1 MFLSKVDKKYVLN
14 ITLEQQE
21 YCRENNSVQVEHGK

>member
-1 MFLSKVDKKYVLN
+1 MSLSKVDNKYVLN

-21 YCRENNSVQVEHGK
+21 YCKENNSVQVQHGK